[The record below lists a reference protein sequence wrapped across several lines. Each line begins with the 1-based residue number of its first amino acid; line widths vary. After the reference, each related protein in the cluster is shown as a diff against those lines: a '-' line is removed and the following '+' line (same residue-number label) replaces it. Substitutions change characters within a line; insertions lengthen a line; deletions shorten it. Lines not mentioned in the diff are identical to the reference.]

1 MTEPQALPRLR
12 SELKGGMSGSSEHQG
27 GRLSATCQSHSSPFS
42 KPSKTCSVKR
52 WKHPC
57 LNSGPD
63 RPVFTQFSLLHHQPG
78 LLANVLYSNLG
89 DASWGR
95 TSSLSP
101 NRCLQCFPSIQ
112 TTLFSIHSS
121 PRQTSCS
128 DGVVGSRYVILLVR
142 TVHLLSKCQQLI
154 SPDLK
159 TDWNLLTSEN

>member
-12 SELKGGMSGSSEHQG
+12 SELKGGMCGSSEHQG
-27 GRLSATCQSHSSPFS
+27 GRLSVTCQSYSSPFS
-42 KPSKTCSVKR
+42 KPSKPWSVKSWR
-52 WKHPC
+52 HPR
-57 LNSGPD
+57 LNSSPD
-63 RPVFTQFSLLHHQPG
+63 RPMFTQFSLLPHQPG

-112 TTLFSIHSS
+112 TALFSIHWS

-128 DGVVGSRYVILLVR
+128 DVGNSI
-142 TVHLLSKCQQLI
+142 
-154 SPDLK
+154 
-159 TDWNLLTSEN
+159 SENSPLAQQVSAINLTCK